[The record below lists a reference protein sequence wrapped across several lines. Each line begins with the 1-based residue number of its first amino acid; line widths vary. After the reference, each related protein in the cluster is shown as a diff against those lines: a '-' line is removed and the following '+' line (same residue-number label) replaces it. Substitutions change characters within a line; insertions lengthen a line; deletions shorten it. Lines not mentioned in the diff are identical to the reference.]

1 SVDIPLHQLVTFAG
15 VSGAGKSSLLHGII
29 LESIFG
35 KDYDNLREW
44 RSPFGRVT
52 STCDIDRVLVVDQ
65 QPIGKNSRS
74 TPASYLK
81 VWDEIRKL
89 YAQTV
94 TARSRGWTAS
104 YFSYNS
110 GDGRCSECKG
120 LGRIKL
126 EMSFLSEA
134 YVVCEYCGGK
144 RFSDEA
150 LSIDYLGKNVFEVL
164 SMTFEEAKNHFA
176 NHKKIH
182 RIFHHACELGLG
194 YLQLG
199 QSSVTLSGGESQRI
213 KLVSELSRA
222 PRGHT
227 LYILDEPT
235 VGLHRKDVSLLIT
248 VLQSLVAQGNSV
260 FLIEHDRDTLLA
272 SDYVIE
278 LGPGPG
284 EEGGEIIFE
293 GSPLTLAK
301 KKTPWGEILG

>member
-1 SVDIPLHQLVTFAG
+1 
-15 VSGAGKSSLLHGII
+15 
-29 LESIFG
+29 
-35 KDYDNLREW
+35 
-44 RSPFGRVT
+44 
-52 STCDIDRVLVVDQ
+52 
-65 QPIGKNSRS
+65 
-74 TPASYLK
+74 
-81 VWDEIRKL
+81 
-89 YAQTV
+89 
-94 TARSRGWTAS
+94 
-104 YFSYNS
+104 
-110 GDGRCSECKG
+110 
-120 LGRIKL
+120 
-126 EMSFLSEA
+126 MSFLSEA